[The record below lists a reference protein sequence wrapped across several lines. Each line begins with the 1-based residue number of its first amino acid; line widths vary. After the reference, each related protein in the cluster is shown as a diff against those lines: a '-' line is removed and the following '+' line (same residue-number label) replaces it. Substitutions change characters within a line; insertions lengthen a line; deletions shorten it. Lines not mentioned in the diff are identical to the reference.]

1 MKAIKILFIMTLS
14 LNAISVNRALFDL
27 KDSQLKGELTPK
39 IVNFG
44 GYKSSTKEWGASA
57 LNYINAANGDAKK
70 FSTLVEKMRFNSGI
84 LGNFRAH
91 ARLRQA
97 LKLQKNLKYCLK
109 IIARDSFY
117 SYRTGIYIPLGI
129 SLKDQKTAQK
139 MLADLSVVGAYLKKQ
154 QENEKAQSPYY
165 RSNNYY
171 NSYYSPYYGMYGMYG
186 MGMYGMYG
194 MGMYDFYDFYDG
206 MYGFYPNMFFMM
218 QVQDYLMLENYMYA
232 LDQEEILDHDAS
244 INQLDTPTDDDRDD
258 KDDKS
263 LQQANLMSFYR
274 DPKFSKGIQTNR
286 LNSALVNLDNS
297 RMLKDN
303 SLFHTKAM
311 PTKSVDAITSQ
322 AKELNHLVGQIKEMK
337 QDGAS
342 PNKIDSVVNKA
353 MEVRDKLDN
362 NLNQLDNDLKDQK
375 GLSSEQQAQVDK
387 ALDSVQQLSHSSDVV
402 GNYLDGSLK
411 IDGDDRDDLNDA
423 MNNPMQ
429 QPAQQTPT
437 SNMANTHANDSKDQ
451 GGNALINPNNATNDD
466 HNDDHM
472 DTNTT
477 DTGNANDT
485 PTDDKDASG
494 NNTGDMNNTDT
505 GNTDTGNTDTGNT
518 DDMSNMNNGNDDAG
532 NANDDMGNSND
543 MGDDMNNANDMS
555 DDMGNGNDDM
565 GDMGDMNDDMGNGN
579 DDMGDMGDM
588 NDDMGGDMGDM
599 GDMGGDMGN

>member
-1 MKAIKILFIMTLS
+1 MKAIKILFMMTLS

-44 GYKSSTKEWGASA
+44 GYKSSTTEWGATA

-70 FSTLVEKMRFNSGI
+70 FSALVEKMRFGSGI
-84 LGNFRAH
+84 LGNLRTHAH
-91 ARLRQA
+91 LRQA

-186 MGMYGMYG
+186 MGMY
-194 MGMYDFYDFYDG
+194 DFYDFYDG

-232 LDQEEILDHDAS
+232 IDQEEILDHDAS
-244 INQLDTPTDDDRDD
+244 VNQLDTPTDDDRDD

-429 QPAQQTPT
+429 QPAQQPVQQTPT
-437 SNMANTHANDSKDQ
+437 NNIINTHANDSKDQ
-451 GGNALINPNNATNDD
+451 GGNALINPNSTTNTDD
-466 HNDDHM
+466 THTDDAHT

-477 DTGNANDT
+477 NDTSTTDT
-485 PTDDKDASG
+485 PTDDKDAG
-494 NNTGDMNNTDT
+494 GMNNTGDMNNTDT

-518 DDMSNMNNGNDDAG
+518 DDMSNMNNGNDDMG
-532 NANDDMGNSND
+532 NANDDMSNGND
-543 MGDDMNNANDMS
+543 MGDDMNNANDM
-555 DDMGNGNDDM
+555 
-565 GDMGDMNDDMGNGN
+565 NDDMGNSN

-599 GDMGGDMGN
+599 GDMGN

>member
-1 MKAIKILFIMTLS
+1 MTLS

-44 GYKSSTKEWGASA
+44 GYRSSTKEWGATA

-70 FSTLVEKMRFNSGI
+70 FSALVEKMRFNSGI
-84 LGNFRAH
+84 LGNFRVH
-91 ARLRQA
+91 VRLRQA

-171 NSYYSPYYGMYGMYG
+171 NSYYSPYYGMYGM
-186 MGMYGMYG
+186 GMYGMYG

-244 INQLDTPTDDDRDD
+244 TDQLDTPTDDDKDD

-342 PNKIDSVVNKA
+342 PSKIDSVVNKA

-429 QPAQQTPT
+429 QPVQQTPT
-437 SNMANTHANDSKDQ
+437 NNMGNTHANDSKDQ
-451 GGNALINPNNATNDD
+451 GSNALISPNSATNDD

-485 PTDDKDASG
+485 PTDDKDASS

-532 NANDDMGNSND
+532 NANDDMSNGND
-543 MGDDMNNANDMS
+543 MGDDMNNAN
-555 DDMGNGNDDM
+555 
-565 GDMGDMNDDMGNGN
+565 DMNDDMGNGN

>member
-1 MKAIKILFIMTLS
+1 MTLS

-44 GYKSSTKEWGASA
+44 GYKSSTKEWGATA

-70 FSTLVEKMRFNSGI
+70 FSALVEKMRFNSGI

-171 NSYYSPYYGMYGMYG
+171 NSYYSPYY
-186 MGMYGMYG
+186 GMYGMYG

-342 PNKIDSVVNKA
+342 PSKIDSVVNKA

-423 MNNPMQ
+423 MSNPMQ
-429 QPAQQTPT
+429 QPVQQTPIN
-437 SNMANTHANDSKDQ
+437 NMDNTHANDSKDQ
-451 GGNALINPNNATNDD
+451 GGNALINPNNTTNDD

-494 NNTGDMNNTDT
+494 NNTGDMNNADT

-518 DDMSNMNNGNDDAG
+518 DDMSNMNNGNDDMG
-532 NANDDMGNSND
+532 NANDDMSNGND
-543 MGDDMNNANDMS
+543 MGDDMNNAN
-555 DDMGNGNDDM
+555 
-565 GDMGDMNDDMGNGN
+565 DMNDDMGNGN

-599 GDMGGDMGN
+599 GDMGGDMGNWD

>member
-1 MKAIKILFIMTLS
+1 MKAIKILFMMTLS

-44 GYKSSTKEWGASA
+44 GYKSSTTEWGATA
-57 LNYINAANGDAKK
+57 LNYINAANGDVKK
-70 FSTLVEKMRFNSGI
+70 FSALVEKMRFGSGI
-84 LGNFRAH
+84 LGNLRTHAH
-91 ARLRQA
+91 LRQA

-232 LDQEEILDHDAS
+232 IDQEEILDHDAS
-244 INQLDTPTDDDRDD
+244 VNQLDTPTDDDRDD

-342 PNKIDSVVNKA
+342 PSKIDSVVNKA

-429 QPAQQTPT
+429 QPAQQTPI
-437 SNMANTHANDSKDQ
+437 SNMDNTHANDSKDQ
-451 GGNALINPNNATNDD
+451 GGNALINPNSTTNDD

-505 GNTDTGNTDTGNT
+505 GNTDTGNA
-518 DDMSNMNNGNDDAG
+518 DDMNNGNDDMG
-532 NANDDMGNSND
+532 NANDDMSNGND
-543 MGDDMNNANDMS
+543 MGDDMNNANDM
-555 DDMGNGNDDM
+555 
-565 GDMGDMNDDMGNGN
+565 NDDMGNSN

-599 GDMGGDMGN
+599 GDMGN

>member
-1 MKAIKILFIMTLS
+1 MTLS

-44 GYKSSTKEWGASA
+44 GYTSSTTEWGATA

-70 FSTLVEKMRFNSGI
+70 FSALVEKMRFNSGI
-84 LGNFRAH
+84 LGNLRVH

-171 NSYYSPYYGMYGMYG
+171 NSYYSPYYGMYGMG
-186 MGMYGMYG
+186 MYGMYGMYG

-206 MYGFYPNMFFMM
+206 MYGFYPDMLFMM

-232 LDQEEILDHDAS
+232 IDQEEILDHDAS

-274 DPKFSKGIQTNR
+274 DPRFSKGIQTNR

-342 PNKIDSVVNKA
+342 PSKIDSVVNKA

-411 IDGDDRDDLNDA
+411 IDGDDDRDDLNDA

-429 QPAQQTPT
+429 QPMQQTPT
-437 SNMANTHANDSKDQ
+437 NNMANTHANDSKDQ
-451 GGNALINPNNATNDD
+451 GSNALINPNSTTNTDD
-466 HNDDHM
+466 THTDDIHT

-477 DTGNANDT
+477 NDTSTTDT

-494 NNTGDMNNTDT
+494 LNNAGDMNNTDT
-505 GNTDTGNTDTGNT
+505 GNTDTGNTDTGNA
-518 DDMSNMNNGNDDAG
+518 DDMSNMNNGSDDAG
-532 NANDDMGNSND
+532 NTNDGMDNGND
-543 MGDDMNNANDMS
+543 MGDDMNNANDM
-555 DDMGNGNDDM
+555 NDDM
-565 GDMGDMNDDMGNGN
+565 GSGN

-599 GDMGGDMGN
+599 GDMGN

>member
-1 MKAIKILFIMTLS
+1 MKAIKILFMMTLS

-44 GYKSSTKEWGASA
+44 GYKSSTTEWGATA

-70 FSTLVEKMRFNSGI
+70 FSTLVEKMRFGSGI
-84 LGNFRAH
+84 LGNLRAH
-91 ARLRQA
+91 AHLRQA

-186 MGMYGMYG
+186 MGMYGMGMYGMYG

-232 LDQEEILDHDAS
+232 IDQEEILDHDAS
-244 INQLDTPTDDDRDD
+244 VNQLDTPTDDDRDD

-297 RMLKDN
+297 RILKDN

-342 PNKIDSVVNKA
+342 PSKIDSVVNKA

-429 QPAQQTPT
+429 QPMQQTPT
-437 SNMANTHANDSKDQ
+437 NNIINTHANDSKDQ
-451 GGNALINPNNATNDD
+451 GGNALINPNSATNTDDTHTDDTHADTNATND
-466 HNDDHM
+466 
-472 DTNTT
+472 TSTT
-477 DTGNANDT
+477 DT
-485 PTDDKDASG
+485 PTDDKDAG
-494 NNTGDMNNTDT
+494 GMNNTGDMNNTDT

-518 DDMSNMNNGNDDAG
+518 DTGNTDDMSNG
-532 NANDDMGNSND
+532 NDDMGNTDDMSNGND
-543 MGDDMNNANDMS
+543 MGDDMNNANDM
-555 DDMGNGNDDM
+555 
-565 GDMGDMNDDMGNGN
+565 NDDMGNSN

-599 GDMGGDMGN
+599 GDMGN

>member
-1 MKAIKILFIMTLS
+1 MTLS

-44 GYKSSTKEWGASA
+44 GYKSSTEEWGATA

-70 FSTLVEKMRFNSGI
+70 FSALVEKMRFNSGI

-342 PNKIDSVVNKA
+342 PSKIDSVVNKA

-423 MNNPMQ
+423 INNPMQ
-429 QPAQQTPT
+429 QPAQQTPIN
-437 SNMANTHANDSKDQ
+437 NMDNTHANDSKDQ
-451 GGNALINPNNATNDD
+451 GSNALINPNNTTNDD

-494 NNTGDMNNTDT
+494 NNTGDMNSTDT

-518 DDMSNMNNGNDDAG
+518 DDMSNMNNGNDDTG
-532 NANDDMGNSND
+532 NTNDDMGNSND
-543 MGDDMNNANDMS
+543 MGDDLNNAN
-555 DDMGNGNDDM
+555 
-565 GDMGDMNDDMGNGN
+565 DMNDDMGNSN

-588 NDDMGGDMGDM
+588 NDDMGGGDDM

>member
-44 GYKSSTKEWGASA
+44 GYKSSTKEWGATA

-70 FSTLVEKMRFNSGI
+70 FSALVEKMRFNSGI

-91 ARLRQA
+91 ARLKQA

-171 NSYYSPYYGMYGMYG
+171 NSYYSPYYGMYG

-342 PNKIDSVVNKA
+342 PSKIDSVVNKA

-423 MNNPMQ
+423 MSNPIQ
-429 QPAQQTPT
+429 QPVQQTPIN
-437 SNMANTHANDSKDQ
+437 NMDNTHANDSKDQ
-451 GGNALINPNNATNDD
+451 GGNALINPNNTTNDD

-518 DDMSNMNNGNDDAG
+518 DDMSNMNSGNDDMG
-532 NANDDMGNSND
+532 NANDDMSNGND
-543 MGDDMNNANDMS
+543 MGDDMNNAN
-555 DDMGNGNDDM
+555 
-565 GDMGDMNDDMGNGN
+565 DMNDDMGNGN

>member
-44 GYKSSTKEWGASA
+44 GYKSSTREWGASA

-70 FSTLVEKMRFNSGI
+70 FSALVEKMRFNSGI

-165 RSNNYY
+165 RRNNYY
-171 NSYYSPYYGMYGMYG
+171 NSYYSPYYGMYG

-244 INQLDTPTDDDRDD
+244 INQLDTPTNDDRDD

-342 PNKIDSVVNKA
+342 PSKIDSVVNKA

-423 MNNPMQ
+423 INNPMQ
-429 QPAQQTPT
+429 QPAQQTPIN
-437 SNMANTHANDSKDQ
+437 NMDNTHANDSKDQ
-451 GGNALINPNNATNDD
+451 GGNALINPNNTTNDD

-485 PTDDKDASG
+485 PTDDKDAGG
-494 NNTGDMNNTDT
+494 NNAGDMNNTDTGNTDT

-518 DDMSNMNNGNDDAG
+518 DDMSNMNNGNDDTG

-543 MGDDMNNANDMS
+543 MGDDLNNAN
-555 DDMGNGNDDM
+555 
-565 GDMGDMNDDMGNGN
+565 DMNDDMGNSN

-588 NDDMGGDMGDM
+588 NDDMGGGDDM

>member
-70 FSTLVEKMRFNSGI
+70 FSALVEKMRFNSGI

-165 RSNNYY
+165 RSNDYY
-171 NSYYSPYYGMYGMYG
+171 NSYYSPYYGMYG

-423 MNNPMQ
+423 MSNPMQ
-429 QPAQQTPT
+429 QPVQQTPIN
-437 SNMANTHANDSKDQ
+437 NMANTHANDSKDQ
-451 GGNALINPNNATNDD
+451 GGNALINPNSTTNDD

-485 PTDDKDASG
+485 PTDDKDAGG

-518 DDMSNMNNGNDDAG
+518 DDMSNMNNGNDDMG
-532 NANDDMGNSND
+532 NTNDDMGNSND
-543 MGDDMNNANDMS
+543 MGDDMNNANDM
-555 DDMGNGNDDM
+555 
-565 GDMGDMNDDMGNGN
+565 NDDMGNSN

>member
-1 MKAIKILFIMTLS
+1 MTLS

-44 GYKSSTKEWGASA
+44 GYKSSTKEWGATA

-165 RSNNYY
+165 RSNDYY
-171 NSYYSPYYGMYGMYG
+171 NSYYSPYYGMYGM
-186 MGMYGMYG
+186 GMYG

-244 INQLDTPTDDDRDD
+244 VNQLDTPTDDDRDD

-411 IDGDDRDDLNDA
+411 IDGDDRGDLNDA

-429 QPAQQTPT
+429 QPVQQTPIN
-437 SNMANTHANDSKDQ
+437 NMNNTHANDSKDQ
-451 GGNALINPNNATNDD
+451 GSNVLINPNNATNDD

-518 DDMSNMNNGNDDAG
+518 DDMSNMNNGNDDMG
-532 NANDDMGNSND
+532 NANDDMSNGND
-543 MGDDMNNANDMS
+543 MGDDMNNAN
-555 DDMGNGNDDM
+555 
-565 GDMGDMNDDMGNGN
+565 DMNDDMGNGN

>member
-1 MKAIKILFIMTLS
+1 MKAIKILFIMALS

-44 GYKSSTKEWGASA
+44 GYKSSTKEWGATA

-70 FSTLVEKMRFNSGI
+70 FSALVEKMRFNSGI
-84 LGNFRAH
+84 LGNLRVH
-91 ARLRQA
+91 ARLKQA

-186 MGMYGMYG
+186 MGMY
-194 MGMYDFYDFYDG
+194 DFYDFYDG

-232 LDQEEILDHDAS
+232 IDQEEILDHDAS
-244 INQLDTPTDDDRDD
+244 TDQLDTPTDDDRDD

-263 LQQANLMSFYR
+263 SQPANLMSFYR

-303 SLFHTKAM
+303 SFFHTKAM

-423 MNNPMQ
+423 MSNPMQ
-429 QPAQQTPT
+429 QPAQQTPIN
-437 SNMANTHANDSKDQ
+437 NMDNTHANDSKDQ
-451 GGNALINPNNATNDD
+451 GGNVLINPNNATNDD

-477 DTGNANDT
+477 NDT
-485 PTDDKDASG
+485 STTDTDDKDASG
-494 NNTGDMNNTDT
+494 NNTGDTGDMNNTDI
-505 GNTDTGNTDTGNT
+505 GNTDTGNT
-518 DDMSNMNNGNDDAG
+518 DDMSNMNNGNDDTG
-532 NANDDMGNSND
+532 NTDMGNSND
-543 MGDDMNNANDMS
+543 MGDDMNNANDM
-555 DDMGNGNDDM
+555 
-565 GDMGDMNDDMGNGN
+565 NDDMGNSN

>member
-44 GYKSSTKEWGASA
+44 GYKSSTIEWGASA

-70 FSTLVEKMRFNSGI
+70 FSTLVEKMRFGSGI
-84 LGNFRAH
+84 LGNLRAH
-91 ARLRQA
+91 AHLRQA

-429 QPAQQTPT
+429 QPVQQTPIN
-437 SNMANTHANDSKDQ
+437 NMANTHANDSKDQ

-485 PTDDKDASG
+485 PTDDKDVSG

-518 DDMSNMNNGNDDAG
+518 DDMSNMNNGNDDTG
-532 NANDDMGNSND
+532 NTDMGNSND
-543 MGDDMNNANDMS
+543 MGDDLNNAN
-555 DDMGNGNDDM
+555 
-565 GDMGDMNDDMGNGN
+565 DMNDDMGNSN

-588 NDDMGGDMGDM
+588 NDDMGGGDDMGDM

>member
-70 FSTLVEKMRFNSGI
+70 FSALVEKMRFNSGI

-91 ARLRQA
+91 ARLKQA

-186 MGMYGMYG
+186 MGMY
-194 MGMYDFYDFYDG
+194 DFYDFYDG

-244 INQLDTPTDDDRDD
+244 TDQLDTPTDDDRDD

-342 PNKIDSVVNKA
+342 PSKIDSVVNKA

-423 MNNPMQ
+423 MSNPMQ
-429 QPAQQTPT
+429 QPAQQTPIN
-437 SNMANTHANDSKDQ
+437 NMDNTHANDSKDQ
-451 GGNALINPNNATNDD
+451 GGNVLINPNNATNDD

-477 DTGNANDT
+477 NDT
-485 PTDDKDASG
+485 STTDTDDKDASG
-494 NNTGDMNNTDT
+494 NNTGDTGDMNNTDI
-505 GNTDTGNTDTGNT
+505 GNTDTGNT
-518 DDMSNMNNGNDDAG
+518 DDMSNMNNGNDDTG
-532 NANDDMGNSND
+532 NTDMGNSND
-543 MGDDMNNANDMS
+543 MGDDMNNANDM
-555 DDMGNGNDDM
+555 
-565 GDMGDMNDDMGNGN
+565 NDDMGNSN

>member
-1 MKAIKILFIMTLS
+1 MKTIKILFIMTLS

-39 IVNFG
+39 IVDFG
-44 GYKSSTKEWGASA
+44 GYQSSTKEWGATA

-70 FSTLVEKMRFNSGI
+70 FSTLVEKMRFGSGI
-84 LGNFRAH
+84 LGNLRAH

-232 LDQEEILDHDAS
+232 IDQEEILDHDA
-244 INQLDTPTDDDRDD
+244 NQLDTPTDDGRDD

-322 AKELNHLVGQIKEMK
+322 AKELNHLVGEIKEMK

-423 MNNPMQ
+423 INNPMQ
-429 QPAQQTPT
+429 QPVQQTPT
-437 SNMANTHANDSKDQ
+437 NNIANTHANDSKDQ
-451 GGNALINPNNATNDD
+451 GSNALINPNSATNTDDTHADDTHTDTNATND
-466 HNDDHM
+466 
-472 DTNTT
+472 TSTT
-477 DTGNANDT
+477 DTPA
-485 PTDDKDASG
+485 DDKDAG
-494 NNTGDMNNTDT
+494 GMNNTGDMNNTDT

-518 DDMSNMNNGNDDAG
+518 DDMSNANNGNDDTG
-532 NANDDMGNSND
+532 NADDGMNNTND
-543 MGDDMNNANDMS
+543 MGDDMNNANDMN
-555 DDMGNGNDDM
+555 DDMGNSNDDM
-565 GDMGDMNDDMGNGN
+565 GDMGDMNDDM
-579 DDMGDMGDM
+579 

-599 GDMGGDMGN
+599 GN

>member
-1 MKAIKILFIMTLS
+1 MTLS

-44 GYKSSTKEWGASA
+44 GYKSSTSEWGASA

-70 FSTLVEKMRFNSGI
+70 FSALVEKMRFNSGI

-171 NSYYSPYYGMYGMYG
+171 NSYYSPYYGMYGM
-186 MGMYGMYG
+186 GMYGMYG

-244 INQLDTPTDDDRDD
+244 INQLDTPTDDDKDD

-263 LQQANLMSFYR
+263 SQPANLMSFYR

-423 MNNPMQ
+423 INNPMQ
-429 QPAQQTPT
+429 QPAQQTPIN
-437 SNMANTHANDSKDQ
+437 NMDNTHANNSKDQ
-451 GGNALINPNNATNDD
+451 GGNALINPNNTTNDD

-494 NNTGDMNNTDT
+494 NNTGDTGDMN
-505 GNTDTGNTDTGNT
+505 NTDTGNTDTGNT
-518 DDMSNMNNGNDDAG
+518 DDMSNMNNGNDDTA
-532 NANDDMGNSND
+532 NTNDDMGNSND
-543 MGDDMNNANDMS
+543 MGDDLNNAN
-555 DDMGNGNDDM
+555 
-565 GDMGDMNDDMGNGN
+565 DMNDDMGNSN

>member
-44 GYKSSTKEWGASA
+44 GYKSSTREWGASA

-70 FSTLVEKMRFNSGI
+70 FSALVEKMRFNSGI

-342 PNKIDSVVNKA
+342 PSKIDSVVNKA

-423 MNNPMQ
+423 INNPMQ
-429 QPAQQTPT
+429 QPAQQTPIN
-437 SNMANTHANDSKDQ
+437 NMDNTHANDSKDQ
-451 GGNALINPNNATNDD
+451 GGNALINPNNTTNDD
-466 HNDDHM
+466 HNDNHNDDHM

-505 GNTDTGNTDTGNT
+505 GNTDTGNTD
-518 DDMSNMNNGNDDAG
+518 DMSNMNNGNDDTG

-543 MGDDMNNANDMS
+543 MGDDLNNAN
-555 DDMGNGNDDM
+555 
-565 GDMGDMNDDMGNGN
+565 DMNDDMGNSN

-588 NDDMGGDMGDM
+588 NDDMGGGDDMGDM

>member
-44 GYKSSTKEWGASA
+44 GYRSSTEEWGATA

-70 FSTLVEKMRFNSGI
+70 FSALVEKMRFNSGI

-91 ARLRQA
+91 ARLKQA

-171 NSYYSPYYGMYGMYG
+171 NSYYSPYYGMYGM
-186 MGMYGMYG
+186 GMYGMYG

-206 MYGFYPNMFFMM
+206 LYGFYPNMFFMM

-244 INQLDTPTDDDRDD
+244 INQLDTPTDDDKDD

-342 PNKIDSVVNKA
+342 PSKIDSVVNKA

-429 QPAQQTPT
+429 QPVQQTPIN
-437 SNMANTHANDSKDQ
+437 NMDNTHANDSKDQ
-451 GGNALINPNNATNDD
+451 GGNALINPNNTTNDD

-518 DDMSNMNNGNDDAG
+518 DDMSNMNNGNDDTG

-543 MGDDMNNANDMS
+543 MGDDMNNANDM
-555 DDMGNGNDDM
+555 
-565 GDMGDMNDDMGNGN
+565 NDDMGNSN

>member
-1 MKAIKILFIMTLS
+1 MTLS

-70 FSTLVEKMRFNSGI
+70 FSALVEKMRFNSGI

-91 ARLRQA
+91 ARLKQA

-218 QVQDYLMLENYMYA
+218 QIQDYLMLENYMYA

-244 INQLDTPTDDDRDD
+244 INQLDTPTGDDRDD

-429 QPAQQTPT
+429 QPVQQTPIN
-437 SNMANTHANDSKDQ
+437 NMDNTHANDSKDQ

-532 NANDDMGNSND
+532 NANDDMSNGND
-543 MGDDMNNANDMS
+543 MGDDMNNANDM
-555 DDMGNGNDDM
+555 
-565 GDMGDMNDDMGNGN
+565 NDDMGNSN

-599 GDMGGDMGN
+599 GDMGGDMGNWD

>member
-1 MKAIKILFIMTLS
+1 MTLS

-44 GYKSSTKEWGASA
+44 GYTSSTKEWGATA

-70 FSTLVEKMRFNSGI
+70 FSALVEKMRFGSGI
-84 LGNFRAH
+84 LGNLRVHAH
-91 ARLRQA
+91 LRQA
-97 LKLQKNLKYCLK
+97 LKLQRNLKYCLK

-186 MGMYGMYG
+186 MGMY
-194 MGMYDFYDFYDG
+194 DFYDFYDG

-232 LDQEEILDHDAS
+232 IDQEEILDHDAS
-244 INQLDTPTDDDRDD
+244 VNQLDTPTDDDRDD

-342 PNKIDSVVNKA
+342 PSKIDSVVNKA

-429 QPAQQTPT
+429 QPMQQTPIN
-437 SNMANTHANDSKDQ
+437 NMDNTHANDNKDQ
-451 GGNALINPNNATNDD
+451 GSNALINPNNTTNDD
-466 HNDDHM
+466 HNDDRM
-472 DTNTT
+472 DTNTDDTHT
-477 DTGNANDT
+477 DDTHTDANTTNDTSTTDT
-485 PTDDKDASG
+485 PTDDKD
-494 NNTGDMNNTDT
+494 TGDMNNTDT

-518 DDMSNMNNGNDDAG
+518 DDMSNMNNGNDDTG
-532 NANDDMGNSND
+532 NANDDMNNGND
-543 MGDDMNNANDMS
+543 MGDDMNNANDM
-555 DDMGNGNDDM
+555 
-565 GDMGDMNDDMGNGN
+565 NDDMGNSN

-599 GDMGGDMGN
+599 GDMGN

>member
-1 MKAIKILFIMTLS
+1 MKAIKVLFIMTLS

-70 FSTLVEKMRFNSGI
+70 FSALVEKMRFNSGI
-84 LGNFRAH
+84 LGNFRVH
-91 ARLRQA
+91 ARLKQA

-244 INQLDTPTDDDRDD
+244 INQLDTPTDDDKDD

-342 PNKIDSVVNKA
+342 PSKIDSVVNKA

-429 QPAQQTPT
+429 QPVQQTPT
-437 SNMANTHANDSKDQ
+437 SNMDNTHANDSKDQ
-451 GGNALINPNNATNDD
+451 GSNALINPNNTTNDD

-518 DDMSNMNNGNDDAG
+518 DDMSNMNNGNDDMG

-543 MGDDMNNANDMS
+543 MGDDLNNAN
-555 DDMGNGNDDM
+555 
-565 GDMGDMNDDMGNGN
+565 DMNDDMGNSN

>member
-44 GYKSSTKEWGASA
+44 GYKSSTKEWGATA

-70 FSTLVEKMRFNSGI
+70 FSALVEKMRFNSGI

-194 MGMYDFYDFYDG
+194 MGMYGMGMYDFYDFYDG

-263 LQQANLMSFYR
+263 SQPANLMSFYR

-429 QPAQQTPT
+429 QPAQQTPIN
-437 SNMANTHANDSKDQ
+437 NMDNTHANDSKDQ
-451 GGNALINPNNATNDD
+451 GGNALINPNNTTNDD

-494 NNTGDMNNTDT
+494 NNTGDMNNADT

-532 NANDDMGNSND
+532 NANDDMSND
-543 MGDDMNNANDMS
+543 MGDDMNNAN
-555 DDMGNGNDDM
+555 
-565 GDMGDMNDDMGNGN
+565 DMNDDMGNGN

-588 NDDMGGDMGDM
+588 NDDMGDM

>member
-1 MKAIKILFIMTLS
+1 MTLS

-44 GYKSSTKEWGASA
+44 GYKSSTREWGASA

-70 FSTLVEKMRFNSGI
+70 FSALVEKMRFNSGI

-165 RSNNYY
+165 RSNDYY

-263 LQQANLMSFYR
+263 SQPANLMSFYR
-274 DPKFSKGIQTNR
+274 DPKFSKDIQTNR

-297 RMLKDN
+297 HMLKDN

-342 PNKIDSVVNKA
+342 PSKIDSVVDKA

-423 MNNPMQ
+423 INNPMQ
-429 QPAQQTPT
+429 QSVQQTPIN
-437 SNMANTHANDSKDQ
+437 NMDNTHANDSKDQ
-451 GGNALINPNNATNDD
+451 GGNALINPNSATNDD

-494 NNTGDMNNTDT
+494 NNTGDTGDMN
-505 GNTDTGNTDTGNT
+505 NTDTGNTDTGNT
-518 DDMSNMNNGNDDAG
+518 DDMSNMNNGNDDTG

-543 MGDDMNNANDMS
+543 MGDDMNNANDM
-555 DDMGNGNDDM
+555 
-565 GDMGDMNDDMGNGN
+565 NDDMGNSN

>member
-1 MKAIKILFIMTLS
+1 MKAIKILFIMAIS

-39 IVNFG
+39 IVDFG
-44 GYKSSTKEWGASA
+44 GYKSSTIEWGASA

-70 FSTLVEKMRFNSGI
+70 FSALVEKMRFGSGI
-84 LGNFRAH
+84 LGNLRVH

-244 INQLDTPTDDDRDD
+244 INQLDTPTDDDKDD

-263 LQQANLMSFYR
+263 SQPANLMSFYR

-342 PNKIDSVVNKA
+342 PSKIDSVVNKA

-423 MNNPMQ
+423 MSNPMQ
-429 QPAQQTPT
+429 QPAQQTPIN
-437 SNMANTHANDSKDQ
+437 NMTNTHANDSKDQ
-451 GGNALINPNNATNDD
+451 GGNALINPNSTTNTDD

-518 DDMSNMNNGNDDAG
+518 DDMSNMNNGNDDTG
-532 NANDDMGNSND
+532 NTNDDMSNGND
-543 MGDDMNNANDMS
+543 MGDDMNNANDM
-555 DDMGNGNDDM
+555 
-565 GDMGDMNDDMGNGN
+565 NDDMGNSN

>member
-1 MKAIKILFIMTLS
+1 MKAIKILFMMTLS

-44 GYKSSTKEWGASA
+44 GYTSSTTEWGATA

-70 FSTLVEKMRFNSGI
+70 FSALVEKMRFGSGI
-84 LGNFRAH
+84 LGNLRTHAH
-91 ARLRQA
+91 LRQA

-129 SLKDQKTAQK
+129 SSKDQKTAQK

-171 NSYYSPYYGMYGMYG
+171 NSYYSPYYGMYGM
-186 MGMYGMYG
+186 GMYGMYG

-232 LDQEEILDHDAS
+232 IDQEEILDHDAS
-244 INQLDTPTDDDRDD
+244 VNQLDTPTDDDRDD

-297 RMLKDN
+297 HMLKDN

-342 PNKIDSVVNKA
+342 PSKIDSVVNKA

-429 QPAQQTPT
+429 QPTQQTPT
-437 SNMANTHANDSKDQ
+437 NNIINTHANDSKDQ
-451 GGNALINPNNATNDD
+451 GGNALINPNSTTNTDDTHTDDAHTDTNATND
-466 HNDDHM
+466 
-472 DTNTT
+472 TSTT
-477 DTGNANDT
+477 DT
-485 PTDDKDASG
+485 PTDDKDSG
-494 NNTGDMNNTDT
+494 GMNNTGDMNNTDT

-518 DDMSNMNNGNDDAG
+518 DDMNNGNDDTG
-532 NANDDMGNSND
+532 NTDDMSNGND
-543 MGDDMNNANDMS
+543 MGDDMNNANDM
-555 DDMGNGNDDM
+555 
-565 GDMGDMNDDMGNGN
+565 NDDMGNSN

-599 GDMGGDMGN
+599 GDMGN

>member
-1 MKAIKILFIMTLS
+1 MTLS

-44 GYKSSTKEWGASA
+44 GYKSSTEEWGATA

-70 FSTLVEKMRFNSGI
+70 FSALVEKMRFNSGI
-84 LGNFRAH
+84 LGNLRAH

-186 MGMYGMYG
+186 MGMY
-194 MGMYDFYDFYDG
+194 DFYDFYDG
-206 MYGFYPNMFFMM
+206 MYGFYPNMLFMM

-244 INQLDTPTDDDRDD
+244 INQLDTPTDDDRDN

-322 AKELNHLVGQIKEMK
+322 AKELNHLVGEIKEMK

-429 QPAQQTPT
+429 QPVQQTPIN
-437 SNMANTHANDSKDQ
+437 NMANTHANDSKDQ
-451 GGNALINPNNATNDD
+451 GSNVLINPNSATNTDD
-466 HNDDHM
+466 THTDDTHT
-472 DTNTT
+472 DINTT
-477 DTGNANDT
+477 NDTSTADT

-494 NNTGDMNNTDT
+494 MNNTGDMNNTDT

-543 MGDDMNNANDMS
+543 
-555 DDMGNGNDDM
+555 DM
-565 GDMGDMNDDMGNGN
+565 GDMGDMS
-579 DDMGDMGDM
+579 
-588 NDDMGGDMGDM
+588 DDMGGDMGDM

>member
-1 MKAIKILFIMTLS
+1 MTLS

-44 GYKSSTKEWGASA
+44 GYKSSTKEWGATA

-70 FSTLVEKMRFNSGI
+70 FSALVEKMRFGSGI
-84 LGNFRAH
+84 LGNLRAH
-91 ARLRQA
+91 AHLRQA

-232 LDQEEILDHDAS
+232 IDQEEILDHDAS
-244 INQLDTPTDDDRDD
+244 VNQLDTPTDDDRDD

-342 PNKIDSVVNKA
+342 PSKIDSVVNKA

-411 IDGDDRDDLNDA
+411 IDGDDRGDLNDA
-423 MNNPMQ
+423 INNPMQ
-429 QPAQQTPT
+429 QPAQQTPIN
-437 SNMANTHANDSKDQ
+437 NMDNTHANDSKDQ

-485 PTDDKDASG
+485 PTDDKDASD

-518 DDMSNMNNGNDDAG
+518 DDMSNMNNGNDDMG
-532 NANDDMGNSND
+532 NTNDDMGNRND
-543 MGDDMNNANDMS
+543 MGDDLNNAN
-555 DDMGNGNDDM
+555 
-565 GDMGDMNDDMGNGN
+565 DMNDDMGNSN

-588 NDDMGGDMGDM
+588 NDDMGGGDDM

>member
-44 GYKSSTKEWGASA
+44 GYKSSTEEWGATA

-84 LGNFRAH
+84 LGNLRVH

-165 RSNNYY
+165 RNNNYY
-171 NSYYSPYYGMYGMYG
+171 NSYYSPYY
-186 MGMYGMYG
+186 GMYGMYG

-244 INQLDTPTDDDRDD
+244 INQLDTPTDDDRDDRDD

-423 MNNPMQ
+423 INNPMQ
-429 QPAQQTPT
+429 QPAQQMST

-451 GGNALINPNNATNDD
+451 GGNALINPNSATNTDDTHTDDTHTDANATNDAS
-466 HNDDHM
+466 
-472 DTNTT
+472 TT
-477 DTGNANDT
+477 DT
-485 PTDDKDASG
+485 PTDDKDASS
-494 NNTGDMNNTDT
+494 NNTGDMNSTDT

-518 DDMSNMNNGNDDAG
+518 DDMSNMSNGNDDTG
-532 NANDDMGNSND
+532 NTDDMSNGND
-543 MGDDMNNANDMS
+543 MGDDMNNAN
-555 DDMGNGNDDM
+555 
-565 GDMGDMNDDMGNGN
+565 DMNDDMGNGN

>member
-44 GYKSSTKEWGASA
+44 GYKSSTKEWGATA

-70 FSTLVEKMRFNSGI
+70 FSVLVEKMRFNSGI
-84 LGNFRAH
+84 LGNLRAH
-91 ARLRQA
+91 ARLKQA

-244 INQLDTPTDDDRDD
+244 INQLDTPTDDDKDD

-423 MNNPMQ
+423 INNPMQ
-429 QPAQQTPT
+429 QPAQQTPIN
-437 SNMANTHANDSKDQ
+437 NMDNTHANDSKDQ
-451 GGNALINPNNATNDD
+451 GGNALINPNSATNTDD

-472 DTNTT
+472 DANTT
-477 DTGNANDT
+477 NDTSTTDT
-485 PTDDKDASG
+485 PTDDKDASS
-494 NNTGDMNNTDT
+494 NNTGDMNS
-505 GNTDTGNTDTGNT
+505 TDTGNTDTGNT

-532 NANDDMGNSND
+532 NANDDMSND
-543 MGDDMNNANDMS
+543 MGDDMNNAN
-555 DDMGNGNDDM
+555 
-565 GDMGDMNDDMGNGN
+565 DMNDDMGNGN

-599 GDMGGDMGN
+599 GDMGN

>member
-1 MKAIKILFIMTLS
+1 MTLS

-44 GYKSSTKEWGASA
+44 GYKSSTREWGASA

-70 FSTLVEKMRFNSGI
+70 FSALVEKMRFNSGI
-84 LGNFRAH
+84 LGNFRVH

-171 NSYYSPYYGMYGMYG
+171 NSYYSPYYGMYG

-342 PNKIDSVVNKA
+342 PSKIDSVVNKA

-429 QPAQQTPT
+429 QPVQQTPT

-451 GGNALINPNNATNDD
+451 GGNVLINPNSATNTDDTHTDTNATND
-466 HNDDHM
+466 
-472 DTNTT
+472 TSAT
-477 DTGNANDT
+477 DT
-485 PTDDKDASG
+485 PTDDKDASS
-494 NNTGDMNNTDT
+494 NNTGDMN
-505 GNTDTGNTDTGNT
+505 NTDTGNTDTGNT

-532 NANDDMGNSND
+532 NANDDMSNGND
-543 MGDDMNNANDMS
+543 MGDDMNNAN
-555 DDMGNGNDDM
+555 
-565 GDMGDMNDDMGNGN
+565 DMNDDMGNGN

>member
-1 MKAIKILFIMTLS
+1 MTLS

-44 GYKSSTKEWGASA
+44 GYKSSTTEWGATA

-70 FSTLVEKMRFNSGI
+70 FSTLVEKMRFGSGI
-84 LGNFRAH
+84 LGNLRVHAH
-91 ARLRQA
+91 LRQA

-129 SLKDQKTAQK
+129 SSKDQKTAQK

-171 NSYYSPYYGMYGMYG
+171 NSYYNPYDGMYGMYG

-232 LDQEEILDHDAS
+232 IDQEEILDHDAS
-244 INQLDTPTDDDRDD
+244 VNQLDTPTDDDRDD

-263 LQQANLMSFYR
+263 LQQANLMNFYR

-342 PNKIDSVVNKA
+342 PSKIDSVVNKA
-353 MEVRDKLDN
+353 MGVRDKLDN

-437 SNMANTHANDSKDQ
+437 NNIINTHANDSKDQ
-451 GGNALINPNNATNDD
+451 GGNALINPNSSTNTDD
-466 HNDDHM
+466 THTDDART

-477 DTGNANDT
+477 NDTSTTDT
-485 PTDDKDASG
+485 PTDDKDAG
-494 NNTGDMNNTDT
+494 GMNNTGDMN
-505 GNTDTGNTDTGNT
+505 NTDTGNT
-518 DDMSNMNNGNDDAG
+518 DDMSNMNNGNDDMG
-532 NANDDMGNSND
+532 NANDGMNNGND
-543 MGDDMNNANDMS
+543 MGDDMNNANDM
-555 DDMGNGNDDM
+555 
-565 GDMGDMNDDMGNGN
+565 NDDMGNSN

-599 GDMGGDMGN
+599 GDMGN

>member
-70 FSTLVEKMRFNSGI
+70 FSVLVEKMRFNSGI

-171 NSYYSPYYGMYGMYG
+171 NSYYSPYYGMYGMGMYG
-186 MGMYGMYG
+186 MYGMGMYG

-244 INQLDTPTDDDRDD
+244 TDQLDTPTDDDRDD

-429 QPAQQTPT
+429 QPAQQTPIN
-437 SNMANTHANDSKDQ
+437 NMDNTHANDSKDQ

-505 GNTDTGNTDTGNT
+505 GNTDTGNTD
-518 DDMSNMNNGNDDAG
+518 DMSNMNNG
-532 NANDDMGNSND
+532 ND
-543 MGDDMNNANDMS
+543 MGDDMNNANDM
-555 DDMGNGNDDM
+555 
-565 GDMGDMNDDMGNGN
+565 NDDMGNSN

-588 NDDMGGDMGDM
+588 NDDMGGDMGDIGDM
-599 GDMGGDMGN
+599 GDMGN

>member
-1 MKAIKILFIMTLS
+1 MTLS

-44 GYKSSTKEWGASA
+44 GYKSSTSEWGASA

-70 FSTLVEKMRFNSGI
+70 FSALVEKMRFNSGI

-171 NSYYSPYYGMYGMYG
+171 NSYYSPYYGMYGM
-186 MGMYGMYG
+186 GMYGMYG

-244 INQLDTPTDDDRDD
+244 INQLDTPTDDDKDD

-263 LQQANLMSFYR
+263 SQPANLMSFYR

-423 MNNPMQ
+423 INNPMQ
-429 QPAQQTPT
+429 QPAQQTPIN
-437 SNMANTHANDSKDQ
+437 NMGNTHANNSKDQ
-451 GGNALINPNNATNDD
+451 GGNALINPNNTTNDD

-494 NNTGDMNNTDT
+494 NNTGDTGDMN
-505 GNTDTGNTDTGNT
+505 NTDTGNTDTGNT
-518 DDMSNMNNGNDDAG
+518 DDMSNMNNGNDDTA
-532 NANDDMGNSND
+532 NTNDDMGNSND
-543 MGDDMNNANDMS
+543 MGDDLNNAN
-555 DDMGNGNDDM
+555 
-565 GDMGDMNDDMGNGN
+565 DMNDDMGNSN

>member
-1 MKAIKILFIMTLS
+1 MTLS

-44 GYKSSTKEWGASA
+44 GYKSSTTEWGATA

-70 FSTLVEKMRFNSGI
+70 FSTLVEKMRFGSGI
-84 LGNFRAH
+84 LGNLRAH
-91 ARLRQA
+91 AHLRQA

-154 QENEKAQSPYY
+154 QENEKTQSPYY

-232 LDQEEILDHDAS
+232 IDQEEILDHDAS
-244 INQLDTPTDDDRDD
+244 VNQLDTPTDDDRDD

-342 PNKIDSVVNKA
+342 PSKIDSVVNKA

-429 QPAQQTPT
+429 QPTQQTPT
-437 SNMANTHANDSKDQ
+437 NNMDNTHANDSKNQ
-451 GGNALINPNNATNDD
+451 GGNALINPNSATNTDD
-466 HNDDHM
+466 AHTDGTHT

-477 DTGNANDT
+477 NDTSTTDT
-485 PTDDKDASG
+485 PTDDKD
-494 NNTGDMNNTDT
+494 TGDMNNTDTGNTDT

-518 DDMSNMNNGNDDAG
+518 DDMSNMNNGNDDMG
-532 NANDDMGNSND
+532 NTDDMSNGND
-543 MGDDMNNANDMS
+543 MGDDMNNANDMG
-555 DDMGNGNDDM
+555 DDMNNAN
-565 GDMGDMNDDMGNGN
+565 DMNDDMGNSN

-599 GDMGGDMGN
+599 GDMGN

>member
-39 IVNFG
+39 IVDFG
-44 GYKSSTKEWGASA
+44 GYKSSTTEWGATA
-57 LNYINAANGDAKK
+57 LNYINVANGDAKK
-70 FSTLVEKMRFNSGI
+70 FSALVEKMRFNSGI

-154 QENEKAQSPYY
+154 QENEKVQSPYY

-297 RMLKDN
+297 HTLKDN

-342 PNKIDSVVNKA
+342 PSKIDSVVNKA

-429 QPAQQTPT
+429 QPVQQTPIN
-437 SNMANTHANDSKDQ
+437 NMDNTHANDSKDQ
-451 GGNALINPNNATNDD
+451 GGNALINPNNTTNDD

-505 GNTDTGNTDTGNT
+505 GNTDTGNTD
-518 DDMSNMNNGNDDAG
+518 DMSNMNNGNDDAG
-532 NANDDMGNSND
+532 NANDDMSNGND
-543 MGDDMNNANDMS
+543 MGDDMNNAN
-555 DDMGNGNDDM
+555 
-565 GDMGDMNDDMGNGN
+565 DMNDDMGNGN

>member
-84 LGNFRAH
+84 LGNLRAH

-244 INQLDTPTDDDRDD
+244 TDQLDTPTDDDRDD

-342 PNKIDSVVNKA
+342 PSKIDSVVNKA

-429 QPAQQTPT
+429 QPAQQTPIN
-437 SNMANTHANDSKDQ
+437 NMDNTHANDSKDQ
-451 GGNALINPNNATNDD
+451 GGNALINPNSATNDD

-485 PTDDKDASG
+485 PTDDKDAGG

-518 DDMSNMNNGNDDAG
+518 DDMSNMNNGNDDTG
-532 NANDDMGNSND
+532 NTDMGNSND
-543 MGDDMNNANDMS
+543 MGDDMNNAN
-555 DDMGNGNDDM
+555 
-565 GDMGDMNDDMGNGN
+565 DMNDDMGNGN

>member
-1 MKAIKILFIMTLS
+1 MITIG
-14 LNAISVNRALFDL
+14 LNAMSLDKALFDL
-27 KDSQLKGELTPK
+27 KDSQLKGDLVPK
-39 IVNFG
+39 AVDIG
-44 GYKSSTKEWGASA
+44 GYKSNTKEWGASA

-70 FSTLVEKMRFNSGI
+70 FSTLVEKIRFGFGI
-84 LGNFRAH
+84 LGNLGAH
-91 ARLRQA
+91 AHLRQA
-97 LKLQKNLKYCLK
+97 LKLQKDLKYYLK

-139 MLADLSVVGAYLKKQ
+139 MLADLSVVGAYLKQQ
-154 QENEKAQSPYY
+154 QEKEKAQSPYY

-232 LDQEEILDHDAS
+232 IDQEEILDHDAS
-244 INQLDTPTDDDRDD
+244 VNQLDTPTDDDRDD

-297 RMLKDN
+297 HTLKDN
-303 SLFHTKAM
+303 SLFKTKAM

-342 PNKIDSVVNKA
+342 PSKIDSVVNKA

-429 QPAQQTPT
+429 QPVQQTPAN
-437 SNMANTHANDSKDQ
+437 NMGNTHANDSKDQ
-451 GGNALINPNNATNDD
+451 GGNALINPNSATNTDDTHTDDTHTDTNATND
-466 HNDDHM
+466 
-472 DTNTT
+472 TSAT
-477 DTGNANDT
+477 DT
-485 PTDDKDASG
+485 PTDDKD
-494 NNTGDMNNTDT
+494 TGDMNNTDT

-518 DDMSNMNNGNDDAG
+518 DDNMNNG
-532 NANDDMGNSND
+532 ND
-543 MGDDMNNANDMS
+543 MGDDMNDAN
-555 DDMGNGNDDM
+555 
-565 GDMGDMNDDMGNGN
+565 DMNDDMGNSN

-599 GDMGGDMGN
+599 GN

>member
-1 MKAIKILFIMTLS
+1 MTLS

-44 GYKSSTKEWGASA
+44 GYKSSTTEWGATA

-70 FSTLVEKMRFNSGI
+70 FSALVEKMRFGSGI
-84 LGNFRAH
+84 LGNLRTHAH
-91 ARLRQA
+91 LRQA

-171 NSYYSPYYGMYGMYG
+171 NSYYSPYYGMYGM
-186 MGMYGMYG
+186 
-194 MGMYDFYDFYDG
+194 GMYDFYDFYDG

-232 LDQEEILDHDAS
+232 IDQEEILDHDAS
-244 INQLDTPTDDDRDD
+244 VNQLDTPTDDDRDD

-322 AKELNHLVGQIKEMK
+322 AKELNHLVGEIKEMK

-429 QPAQQTPT
+429 QPVQQTPT
-437 SNMANTHANDSKDQ
+437 NNMGNTHANDSKDQ
-451 GGNALINPNNATNDD
+451 GGNALINPNSATNTDD
-466 HNDDHM
+466 THTDDAHT
-472 DTNTT
+472 DANTT
-477 DTGNANDT
+477 NDTSTTDT
-485 PTDDKDASG
+485 PTDDKDAG
-494 NNTGDMNNTDT
+494 GMNNTGDMN
-505 GNTDTGNTDTGNT
+505 NTDTGNTDTGNT
-518 DDMSNMNNGNDDAG
+518 DDMSNMNNGNDDMG
-532 NANDDMGNSND
+532 NANDDMSNGND
-543 MGDDMNNANDMS
+543 MGDDMNNANDMN
-555 DDMGNGNDDM
+555 DDMGNSNDDM
-565 GDMGDMNDDMGNGN
+565 GDMGDMG
-579 DDMGDMGDM
+579 
-588 NDDMGGDMGDM
+588 DDMGGDMGDM
-599 GDMGGDMGN
+599 GDMGN

>member
-1 MKAIKILFIMTLS
+1 MTLS

-44 GYKSSTKEWGASA
+44 GYRSSTKEWGASA

-70 FSTLVEKMRFNSGI
+70 FSALVEKMRFNSGI

-186 MGMYGMYG
+186 MGMY
-194 MGMYDFYDFYDG
+194 DFYDFYDG

-244 INQLDTPTDDDRDD
+244 TDQLDTPTDDDRDD

-342 PNKIDSVVNKA
+342 PSKIDSVVNKA

-411 IDGDDRDDLNDA
+411 IDGDDRNDLNDA

-429 QPAQQTPT
+429 QPAQQTPIN
-437 SNMANTHANDSKDQ
+437 NMDNTHANDSKDQ
-451 GGNALINPNNATNDD
+451 GSNALINPNNATNDD

-505 GNTDTGNTDTGNT
+505 GNTDTGNTD
-518 DDMSNMNNGNDDAG
+518 DMSNMNNGNDDAG
-532 NANDDMGNSND
+532 NANDDMSNGND
-543 MGDDMNNANDMS
+543 MGDDMNNAN
-555 DDMGNGNDDM
+555 
-565 GDMGDMNDDMGNGN
+565 DMNDDMGNGN

-599 GDMGGDMGN
+599 GDMGN

>member
-44 GYKSSTKEWGASA
+44 GYKSSTEEWGATA

-70 FSTLVEKMRFNSGI
+70 FSALVEKMRFNSGI

-171 NSYYSPYYGMYGMYG
+171 NSYYSPYYGMYGMG
-186 MGMYGMYG
+186 MYGMYGMYG

-244 INQLDTPTDDDRDD
+244 INQLDTPTDGDRDD

-263 LQQANLMSFYR
+263 LQQANLMNFYR

-423 MNNPMQ
+423 MSNPMQ
-429 QPAQQTPT
+429 QPAQQTPIN
-437 SNMANTHANDSKDQ
+437 NMNNTHANDSKDQ

-477 DTGNANDT
+477 NDTSTTDT

-532 NANDDMGNSND
+532 NANDDMSNGND
-543 MGDDMNNANDMS
+543 MGDDMNNANDM
-555 DDMGNGNDDM
+555 
-565 GDMGDMNDDMGNGN
+565 NDDMGNSN

-588 NDDMGGDMGDM
+588 NDDMGGDMG
-599 GDMGGDMGN
+599 N